1 MLTVAKQPE
10 AVKRPLVIW
19 RLLDGKP
26 GHENQTLGLLRA
38 LERLAAE
45 RGQAAPQCI
54 ELFVADQ
61 RFSLWSFVLRRFHL
75 GKNLP
80 VPDFI
85 IGAGHRTHWPMLCAR
100 RAFGGKAI
108 ALMSPSLPCAFFD
121 LVVAPAHDGLTGRN
135 VIVTQGVLN
144 VMQPGEKAPGKTLVM
159 VGGES
164 KHFAWSNEQ
173 VLLQLKEL
181 ATRYPALCVTDS
193 RRTPA
198 ALRSELA
205 SFFTD
210 RYMPW
215 EKCPTG
221 WLANELAGAENAW
234 VTEDSVS
241 MIYEAL
247 SAGCRIG
254 LLGLSEAK
262 GRLAQGIV
270 SLREAKRVVRW
281 LPSTAMPEL
290 LLTTQALAES
300 DRVAHALLGAVRA

>member
-1 MLTVAKQPE
+1 MPTAAKQPE
-10 AVKRPLVIW
+10 AAERPLVIW

-26 GHENQTLGLLRA
+26 GHENQTLGLLCA

-54 ELFVADQ
+54 ELSVADQ
-61 RFSLWSFVLRRFHL
+61 HFSLWDFVLKRFHL
-75 GKNLP
+75 GQTLP
-80 VPDFI
+80 SPDFI

-144 VMQPGEKAPGKTLVM
+144 AMQPGVKIPGYTLVL

-164 KHFAWSNEQ
+164 KHFEWSNEQ
-173 VLLQLKEL
+173 VLAQLETIL
-181 ATRYPALCVTDS
+181 TRHPSACITDS

-198 ALRSELA
+198 ALRAALTKHWPEAYQPWEQFPSGWLASELA
-205 SFFTD
+205 I
-210 RYMPW
+210 
-215 EKCPTG
+215 
-221 WLANELAGAENAW
+221 AEYAW

-241 MIYEAL
+241 MIYESL
-247 SAGCRIG
+247 TAGCTVG
-254 LLGLSEAK
+254 LVGLKSLSN
-262 GRLAQGIV
+262 GRLQHGVRMLESAELV
-270 SLREAKRVVRW
+270 LRLPGVLQCSGASIFVNEAKRI
-281 LPSTAMPEL
+281 
-290 LLTTQALAES
+290 AET
-300 DRVAHALLGAVRA
+300 VRAIV